1 MIAMLVLE
9 TAGQAILVV
18 LFGLVII
25 PFYFFGLL
33 PFAVTIPIALVIGV
47 PWSFSVFLAIK
58 EMRKNHFVFPRSFS
72 SYLTY
77 IFVSMY
83 FIGFL
88 GIAFTYPYW
97 ISDNSLPQY
106 ASLFLF
112 VFNLCV
118 MVFAFF
124 KERGWR
130 ATVVA
135 SGSLLTFWTLGVFL
149 ASSQAINQAYL

>member
-1 MIAMLVLE
+1 VLFLE
-9 TAGQAILVV
+9 TAGLAILVH

-25 PFYFFGLL
+25 PFYFFALL
-33 PFAVTIPIALVIGV
+33 PYVVTIPIALVIV
-47 PWSFSVFLAIK
+47 APWSFSVFLAIK
-58 EMRKNHFVFPRSFS
+58 EMRKNHFIFPRSFY
-72 SYLTY
+72 SYLSY
-77 IFVSMY
+77 ILVSMY

-88 GIAFTYPYW
+88 GVAFTYPYS
-97 ISDNSLPQY
+97 ISDNSLPKY
-106 ASLFLF
+106 ASLLLF

-118 MVFAFF
+118 IVFAFF

-135 SGSLLTFWTLGVFL
+135 SGSVLAFWTLGVLL